1 MEVTVTCGPIQFHK
15 SIAGYWTDNGAYYY
29 YKTLDG
35 LNYED
40 TLIQLRQS
48 LDEQDIPVQ
57 YLEVGISVVTVE
69 ELFSGAGGIQ
79 QIFTSK

>member
-1 MEVTVTCGPIQFHK
+1 MEVTVTSGPIQFHK

-57 YLEVGISVVTVE
+57 YLEVGIIVVTVE
-69 ELFSGAGGIQ
+69 ELFSDAGEIQ
-79 QIFTSK
+79 QIFTPK

>member
-1 MEVTVTCGPIQFHK
+1 MEVTVTCGPIKFHK

-57 YLEVGISVVTVE
+57 YLEVGIIVVTVE
-69 ELFSGAGGIQ
+69 ELFSGAGKIQ
-79 QIFTSK
+79 